1 MTEFLLEY
9 GLFLTKSLTILVL
22 LLVLLS
28 VAMAMAVR
36 QRRVGD
42 QGRLEVRR
50 LNDRIDDMRH
60 LLMRHVLDQKRYRK
74 EAKAEARARKK
85 EGGDDRRRVWVVRF
99 QGDLQAHAVEHLR
112 HEITAIL
119 SFAREG
125 DEVVACIESPGG
137 MVHGY
142 GLAASQLHRVRSRD
156 GLKLT
161 VAVDK
166 VAASGGYLM
175 ACLGERIL
183 AAPFALV
190 GSIGVVAQIPNVH
203 RLLKRNDIDFD
214 VLTAGEYKRTLT
226 VFGQNTEEGRAKF
239 LEELEDIHALF
250 KEYVL
255 EARPQLDVAK
265 VATGE
270 AWYGRRALD
279 LGLVDELLT
288 SDAYLA
294 DACAEA
300 DVLEVRWVEH
310 RNPVDRLLQQGTQSL
325 AQAVE
330 RLWLRWRDRSSWT
343 G

>member
-9 GLFLTKSLTILVL
+9 GLFLTKSLTVLVFL
-22 LLVLLS
+22 LILLS
-28 VAMAMAVR
+28 AVAAMAVR
-36 QRRVGD
+36 QRRVGE

-60 LLMRHVLDQKRYRK
+60 LLMRHVLDGKRYRK

-85 EGGDDRRRVWVVRF
+85 EGGADRRRVWVVRF

-112 HEITAIL
+112 QEITAIL

-203 RLLKRNDIDFD
+203 RLLKRNDIDFE

-250 KEYVL
+250 KEYVV

-270 AWYGRRALD
+270 AWYGRRALE

-294 DACAEA
+294 DACVEA

-310 RNPVDRLLQQGTQSL
+310 RNPVERLMHQGAESFAL
-325 AQAVE
+325 AAE